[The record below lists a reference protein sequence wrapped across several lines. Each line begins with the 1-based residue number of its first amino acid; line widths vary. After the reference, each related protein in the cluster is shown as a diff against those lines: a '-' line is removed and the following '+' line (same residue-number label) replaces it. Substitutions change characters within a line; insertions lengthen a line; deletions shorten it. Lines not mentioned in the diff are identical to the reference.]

1 MVCLLFT
8 QSRLYLAFGNQ
19 TILFRNSCTMDSS
32 PVAATSTLISIGSHS
47 LCLYSCGPSVTNFTS
62 PAVLLIS
69 GLASSN
75 LGWSAV
81 TRLLSP
87 SIRVYSY
94 DRSGYG
100 SSETSPLPP
109 TAENIATELNLLLQ
123 NAKVE
128 GPLILVAHSWGGVIV
143 QEFLLQAGNGPQIA
157 GLVLVDANQERTL
170 EVLDWRDANLRA
182 VGKDLDLHEVTGI
195 NSEHKLTGEEWKA
208 FLRDEATS
216 KHLLQ
221 AENEAI
227 EYGPSFNVL
236 VKKGLLK
243 RNPPLLGDKPVCIIM
258 AKSSRDFERIYKA
271 GVEKGNGTEEE
282 RRASREY
289 LRTWD
294 EKHEGLQRGHLNLS
308 SNGRF
313 VVAGESGH
321 HVQLTQPDVVADAVK
336 WVLKEFLRSN

>member
-1 MVCLLFT
+1 
-8 QSRLYLAFGNQ
+8 
-19 TILFRNSCTMDSS
+19 MDSS
-32 PVAATSTLISIGSHS
+32 SVAATSTLVSIGTHS
-47 LCLYSCGPSVTNFTS
+47 LCLYSSGPSLTNSTS

-87 SIRVYSY
+87 SIRTYSY

-109 TAENIATELNLLLQ
+109 TAENIAAELYLLLQ

-128 GPLILVAHSWGGVIV
+128 SPLILVAHSWGGVIV
-143 QEFLLQAGNGPQIA
+143 REFILQAENGPQIV

-182 VGKDLDLHEVTGI
+182 VGKDLDLYEVTGI
-195 NSEHKLTGEEWKA
+195 RSEHKLTKDEWEA
-208 FLRDEATS
+208 FLKDEATS

-221 AENEAI
+221 AENEEF

-236 VKKGLLK
+236 VKKSLWQ
-243 RNPPLLGDKPVCIIM
+243 RNPPLLGDKPVCVIM
-258 AKSSRDFERIYKA
+258 ARSSRDFERIYNA
-271 GVEKGNGTEEE
+271 GVERGNGTEEE

-294 EKHEGLQRGHLNLS
+294 EKHEGLQRGHLSLS

-321 HVQLTQPDVVADAVK
+321 HVQLTEPDVVADAVK
-336 WVLKEFLRSN
+336 WVLREFLHSN